1 MTNGHDVIYAVVGI
15 GDFAIEKVRGAAKLA
30 DRKANAEMVDDLVGR
45 GKALVSKVKR
55 AQPTKQAF
63 QQTKVA
69 RSQIKAATTSVTKAV
84 RSNARATRS
93 AAGKAVKAS

>member
-1 MTNGHDVIYAVVGI
+1 MTNGHDVIYGVVGV
-15 GDFAIEKVRGAAKLA
+15 GDFVIEKVRAAAKLA
-30 DRKANAEMVDDLVGR
+30 DRKANAEIVDDFVAR

-55 AQPTKQAF
+55 AQPTKQAI

-69 RSQIKAATTSVTKAV
+69 RSQIKAAATSVTKAV
-84 RSNARATRS
+84 RSNAQATRS